1 MQFGSSRRRPPSN
14 RRKRA
19 ARPLSLVLALFLMGA
34 LYTALIVVVVFAFT
48 VSSAL
53 AGGRQGSG

>member
-1 MQFGSSRRRPPSN
+1 MRR
-14 RRKRA
+14 
-19 ARPLSLVLALFLMGA
+19 A